1 MLVHATHFSRYNI
14 QLIFTII
21 CERKIKKYD
30 CCENTSSDKYTKV
43 NFNNLDIFYHPDI
56 ELAIFFARKNL
67 AKFDPTHSTTP
78 SHLLEYTKWKK

>member
-1 MLVHATHFSRYNI
+1 MIVV
-14 QLIFTII
+14 
-21 CERKIKKYD
+21 KILL
-30 CCENTSSDKYTKV
+30 V

-78 SHLLEYTKWKK
+78 TCVYEMEEIGSCRVN